1 MTLTLMSGPAVEPVD
16 LSDAKLHLR
25 VDHSSEDSLIDG
37 LIAAARL
44 RVEAYAGVA
53 MIDQTWKWSVPAPTV
68 RGAQLRLSL
77 PLGPVELLTDLT
89 VDGEA
94 LQQQVYVFEPGL
106 RPRLSFTASAVRE
119 NASIEMIFDAGFGVS
134 GATVPRDLRHAVSML
149 VAHWFEDRDPAVSD
163 EQGLPAAVTAMLA
176 SYRKVR
182 L

>member
-1 MTLTLMSGPAVEPVD
+1 MTFTLMSGPAVEPVD

-53 MIDQTWKWSVPAPTV
+53 MINQSWKWSVPATTV

-77 PLGPVELLTDLT
+77 PLGPVDALTSLT
-89 VDGEA
+89 VDGEV
-94 LQQQVYVFEPGL
+94 LQPQAYVFEPGL
-106 RPRLSFTASAVRE
+106 RPRLAFAVSSVRE
-119 NASIEMIFDAGFGVS
+119 NASIEMTFDAGFGAS
-134 GATVPRDLRHAVSML
+134 GDAVPRDLRHAVTML

-163 EQGLPAAVTAMLA
+163 EQGLPAAVTAILA
-176 SYRKVR
+176 SYRKLR